1 MKYIWLTIYN
11 LIIYP
16 LFFVLALFLIP
27 FNKKIRLGFFGRFN
41 SRRELIKFKN
51 NNSFSKNYWFHVSS
65 HGEYQQ
71 VQSII
76 AELKEDNNIGIIV
89 SFFSPSGFNNVNDGN
104 IDCKIYLPF
113 DFLIS
118 LYRSLKIVKP
128 SKFIIA
134 SYDVWP
140 NVISICKILGIKTL
154 LISLR
159 IHSNSFKL
167 SFIGRSLYKA
177 VYAQINEIFTVSS
190 KDLSNL
196 KKIINNKR
204 FMAMGN
210 PRFDVAHMKS
220 ENVNIKLSLSDRIE
234 KKLFLFASLWPEDDK
249 ILFPDIFDLL
259 KKHPDSKIILV
270 PHELSEGIIDNYI
283 ILAKE
288 NNLSYRVIDEYC
300 DMRNIEEDVIIINA
314 VGILYKLYW
323 QSYISYVG
331 GGFSNGGIHNIME
344 PAVASNPVIFGKNY
358 SNSNFLEANQLL
370 SNSAAFTVNSSKD
383 LMNIFT
389 NLSNKDSY
397 LYASTSSKS
406 VIEHN
411 LGSTKKLMSVILDG

>member
-16 LFFVLALFLIP
+16 LFFLLAFALIP
-27 FNKKIRLGFFGRFN
+27 FNKKIRLGFFGRLQ
-41 SRRELIKFKN
+41 SRKELLRFKN
-51 NNSFSKNYWFHVSS
+51 RTSLSKHYWFHVSS

-76 AELKEDNNIGIIV
+76 AELKKDNVGIIV
-89 SFFSPSGFNNVNDGN
+89 SFFSPSGFNNVNDDN

-177 VYAQINEIFTVSS
+177 VYAQINQIFTVSS

-196 KKIINNKR
+196 KKIINSER

-210 PRFDVAHMKS
+210 PRFDVAYLKS
-220 ENVNIKLSLSDRIE
+220 EDVSIKISLDERID
-234 KKLFLFASLWPEDDK
+234 KKLFLFASLWPEDHK
-249 ILFPDIFDLL
+249 ILFPHIFDLL
-259 KKHPDSKIILV
+259 KKHSNSKIILV
-270 PHELSEGIIDNYI
+270 PHEISESIIDNYKT
-283 ILAKE
+283 LARE
-288 NNLSYRVIDEYC
+288 NNLSYKVIDRYL
-300 DMRNIEEDVIIINA
+300 DMKNIKEDVIIVNA

-323 QSYISYVG
+323 QSYVSYIG
-331 GGFSNGGIHNIME
+331 GGFSIGGIHNIME
-344 PAVASNPVIFGKNY
+344 PAVASNPVIFGRNY

-370 SNSAAFTVNSSKD
+370 SSSAAFSVNSSED
-383 LMNIFT
+383 LMNTFT
-389 NLSNKDSY
+389 SLSDKDFY
-397 LYASTSSKS
+397 LYASNSSKN
-406 VIEHN
+406 VMDNN
-411 LGSTKKLMSVILDG
+411 LGSTKKLMSVIVDG

>member
-1 MKYIWLTIYN
+1 MRYIWLTAYN

-16 LFFVLALFLIP
+16 LFFVLTLFLVP
-27 FNKKIRLGFFGRFN
+27 FNKKIRLGFFGRLK
-41 SRRELIKFKN
+41 SKKELLKFKN
-51 NNSFSKNYWFHVSS
+51 NTSFSKHYWFHVSS

-76 AELKEDNNIGIIV
+76 AELKKDNIGIIV
-89 SFFSPSGFNNVNDGN
+89 SFFSPSGFNNVNDDN

-154 LISLR
+154 LVSLR
-159 IHSNSFKL
+159 IHSDSFKI

-177 VYAQINEIFTVSS
+177 VYAQIDQIFTVSS

-196 KKIINNKR
+196 KKIINSER

-210 PRFDVAHMKS
+210 PRFDMAHMKS
-220 ENVNIKLSLSDRIE
+220 DDVSIKLSLNERIE
-234 KKLFLFASLWPEDDK
+234 NKIFLFASLWPEDHK

-259 KKHPDSKIILV
+259 RKHSNSKIVLV
-270 PHELSEGIIDNYI
+270 PHELSENIIDYYKM
-283 ILAKE
+283 LAKE
-288 NNLSYRVIDEYC
+288 NNLSHEVIDKYI
-300 DMRNIEEDVIIINA
+300 DMRTIESDIVIVNA

-331 GGFSNGGIHNIME
+331 GGFSSGGIHNIME

-370 SNSAAFTVNSSKD
+370 NSSAAFSVNSSEN
-383 LMNIFT
+383 LMNTFK
-389 NLSNKDSY
+389 NLSDKDSY
-397 LYASTSSKS
+397 LNASSSSKR
-406 VIEHN
+406 VIENN
-411 LGSTKKLMSVILDG
+411 LGSTKKLMSVIVDG

>member
-16 LFFVLALFLIP
+16 LFFVLILFLIP
-27 FNKKIRLGFFGRFN
+27 FNKKIRLGFFGRLK
-41 SRRELIKFKN
+41 SRKELLRFKN
-51 NNSFSKNYWFHVSS
+51 RNSFSKHYWFHVSS

-76 AELKEDNNIGIIV
+76 AELKKNDVGIIV
-89 SFFSPSGFNNVNDGN
+89 SFFSPSGFNNVNDNN

-118 LYRSLKIVKP
+118 LYRSLKIVNP

-140 NVISICKILGIKTL
+140 NVISTCKMLGIKTL

-159 IHSNSFKL
+159 IHSKSFKL

-177 VYAQINEIFTVSS
+177 VYAQINQIFTVSS

-196 KKIINNKR
+196 KKIINSER

-210 PRFDVAHMKS
+210 PRFDVAYLKS
-220 ENVNIKLSLSDRIE
+220 EDVSIKISLDERID
-234 KKLFLFASLWPEDDK
+234 KKLFLFASLWPEDHK
-249 ILFPDIFDLL
+249 ILFPHIFDLL
-259 KKHPDSKIILV
+259 KKHSNSKIILV
-270 PHELSEGIIDNYI
+270 PHEISESIIDNYKT
-283 ILAKE
+283 LARE
-288 NNLSYRVIDEYC
+288 NNLSYKVIDRYL
-300 DMRNIEEDVIIINA
+300 DMKNIEEDVIIVNA

-323 QSYISYVG
+323 QSYASYIG
-331 GGFSNGGIHNIME
+331 GGFSIGGIHNIME

-370 SNSAAFTVNSSKD
+370 SSSAAFSVNSSED
-383 LMNIFT
+383 LMNTFT
-389 NLSNKDSY
+389 NLSNKDFY
-397 LYASTSSKS
+397 LHASNSSKN
-406 VIEHN
+406 VIKNN
-411 LGSTKKLMSVILDG
+411 LGSTKKLMSVIIDG

>member
-1 MKYIWLTIYN
+1 MRYIWLTIYN

-16 LFFVLALFLIP
+16 LFFVLAFFLIP
-27 FNKKIRLGFFGRFN
+27 FNKKIRLGFFGRLK
-41 SRRELIKFKN
+41 SRKELLKFKSN
-51 NNSFSKNYWFHVSS
+51 TSFSKHYWFHVSS

-76 AELKEDNNIGIIV
+76 AELKKENIGIIV
-89 SFFSPSGFNNVNDGN
+89 SFFSPSGFNNVNDNN

-118 LYRSLKIVKP
+118 LYRSLKIVNP

-140 NVISICKILGIKTL
+140 NVISTCKMLGIKTL

-159 IHSNSFKL
+159 IHSKSFKL

-177 VYAQINEIFTVSS
+177 VYAQINQIFTVSS

-196 KKIINNKR
+196 KKIINSER

-210 PRFDVAHMKS
+210 PRFDVAYLKS
-220 ENVNIKLSLSDRIE
+220 EDVSIKISLDERID
-234 KKLFLFASLWPEDDK
+234 KKLFLFASLWPEDHK
-249 ILFPDIFDLL
+249 ILFPHIFDLL
-259 KKHPDSKIILV
+259 KKHSNSKIILV
-270 PHELSEGIIDNYI
+270 PHEISESIIDNYKT
-283 ILAKE
+283 LARE
-288 NNLSYRVIDEYC
+288 NNLSYKVIDRYL
-300 DMRNIEEDVIIINA
+300 DMKNIEEDVIIVNA

-323 QSYISYVG
+323 QSYVSYIG
-331 GGFSNGGIHNIME
+331 GGFSIGGIHNIME
-344 PAVASNPVIFGKNY
+344 PAVASNPVIFGRNY

-370 SNSAAFTVNSSKD
+370 SSSAAFSVNSSEDLRNTFTSLSDKD
-383 LMNIFT
+383 F
-389 NLSNKDSY
+389 Y
-397 LYASTSSKS
+397 LYASNSSKN
-406 VIEHN
+406 VMDNN
-411 LGSTKKLMSVILDG
+411 LGSTKKLMSVIVDG

>member
-16 LFFVLALFLIP
+16 LFFVLILFLIP
-27 FNKKIRLGFFGRFN
+27 FNKKIRLGFFGRLK
-41 SRRELIKFKN
+41 SRKELLRFKN
-51 NNSFSKNYWFHVSS
+51 RNSFSKHYWFHVSS

-76 AELKEDNNIGIIV
+76 AELKKNDVGIIV
-89 SFFSPSGFNNVNDGN
+89 SFFSPSGFNNVNDNN

-118 LYRSLKIVKP
+118 LYRSLKVVKP

-140 NVISICKILGIKTL
+140 NVISVCKMLGIKTL

-167 SFIGRSLYKA
+167 SFVGRSLYKA

-190 KDLSNL
+190 QDLSNL
-196 KKIINNKR
+196 KKIINNER

-220 ENVNIKLSLSDRIE
+220 KDVSIKLSLDDRIE
-234 KKLFLFASLWPEDDK
+234 KKIFLFASLWPEDHK
-249 ILFPDIFDLL
+249 ILFPYVFDLL
-259 KKHPDSKIILV
+259 KKDSNSKIVLV
-270 PHELSEGIIDNYI
+270 PHELSESIVDYYR

-288 NNLSYRVIDEYC
+288 NNLSYKVIDEYV
-300 DMRNIEEDVIIINA
+300 DMRNVEVDIIVINA

-323 QSYISYVG
+323 QSYVSYIG

-344 PAVASNPVIFGKNY
+344 PAVARNPVIFGRNY

-370 SNSAAFTVNSSKD
+370 NSSAAFSINSSED

-389 NLSNKDSY
+389 NLSNKDFY
-397 LYASTSSKS
+397 LHASNSSKN
-406 VIEHN
+406 VIKNN
-411 LGSTKKLMSVILDG
+411 LGSTKKLMSVIIDG

>member
-1 MKYIWLTIYN
+1 MRYIWLTIYN

-16 LFFVLALFLIP
+16 LFFVLAFFLIP
-27 FNKKIRLGFFGRFN
+27 FNKKIRLGFFGRLK
-41 SRRELIKFKN
+41 SRKELLKFKSN
-51 NNSFSKNYWFHVSS
+51 TSFSKHYWFHVSS

-76 AELKEDNNIGIIV
+76 AELKKENIGIIV
-89 SFFSPSGFNNVNDGN
+89 SFFSPSGFNNVNDNN

-118 LYRSLKIVKP
+118 LYRSLKIVNP

-140 NVISICKILGIKTL
+140 NVISTCKMLGIKTL

-159 IHSNSFKL
+159 IHSKSFKL

-177 VYAQINEIFTVSS
+177 VYAQINQIFTVSS

-196 KKIINNKR
+196 KKIINSER

-210 PRFDVAHMKS
+210 PRFDVAYLKS
-220 ENVNIKLSLSDRIE
+220 EDVSIKISLDERID
-234 KKLFLFASLWPEDDK
+234 KKLFLFASLWPEDHK
-249 ILFPDIFDLL
+249 ILFPHIFDLL
-259 KKHPDSKIILV
+259 KKHSNSKIILV
-270 PHELSEGIIDNYI
+270 PHEISESIIDNYKT
-283 ILAKE
+283 LARE
-288 NNLSYRVIDEYC
+288 NNLSYKVIDRYL
-300 DMRNIEEDVIIINA
+300 DMKNIEEDVIIVNA

-323 QSYISYVG
+323 QSYVSYIG
-331 GGFSNGGIHNIME
+331 GGFSIGGIHNIME
-344 PAVASNPVIFGKNY
+344 PAVASNPVIFGRNY

-370 SNSAAFTVNSSKD
+370 SSSAAFSVNSSED
-383 LMNIFT
+383 LMNTFT
-389 NLSNKDSY
+389 SLSDKDFY
-397 LYASTSSKS
+397 LYASNSSKN
-406 VIEHN
+406 VMDNN
-411 LGSTKKLMSVILDG
+411 LGSTKKLMSVIIDG

>member
-1 MKYIWLTIYN
+1 MRYIWLTIYN

-16 LFFVLALFLIP
+16 LFFVLAFFLIP
-27 FNKKIRLGFFGRFN
+27 FNKKIRLGFFGRLK
-41 SRRELIKFKN
+41 SRKELLKFKSN
-51 NNSFSKNYWFHVSS
+51 TSFSKHYWFHVSS

-76 AELKEDNNIGIIV
+76 AELKKENIGIIV
-89 SFFSPSGFNNVNDGN
+89 SFFSPSGFNNVNDNN

-118 LYRSLKIVKP
+118 LYRSLKIVNP

-140 NVISICKILGIKTL
+140 NAISTCKMLGIKTL

-159 IHSNSFKL
+159 IHSKSFKL

-177 VYAQINEIFTVSS
+177 VYAQINQIFTVSS

-196 KKIINNKR
+196 KKIINSER

-210 PRFDVAHMKS
+210 PRFDVAHLKS
-220 ENVNIKLSLSDRIE
+220 EDVSIKISLNDRID
-234 KKLFLFASLWPEDDK
+234 KKLFLFASLWPEDHK
-249 ILFPDIFDLL
+249 ILFPHIFDLL
-259 KKHPDSKIILV
+259 KKHSNSKIILV
-270 PHELSEGIIDNYI
+270 PHEISESIIDNYKT
-283 ILAKE
+283 LARE
-288 NNLSYRVIDEYC
+288 NNLSYKVIDRYL
-300 DMRNIEEDVIIINA
+300 DMKNIEEDVIIVNA

-323 QSYISYVG
+323 QSYVSYIG
-331 GGFSNGGIHNIME
+331 GGFSIGGIHNIME
-344 PAVASNPVIFGKNY
+344 PAVASNPVIFGRNY

-370 SNSAAFTVNSSKD
+370 SSSAAFSVNSSED
-383 LMNIFT
+383 LMNTFT
-389 NLSNKDSY
+389 SLSDKDFY
-397 LYASTSSKS
+397 LYASNSSKN
-406 VIEHN
+406 VMDNN
-411 LGSTKKLMSVILDG
+411 LGSTKKLMSVIVDG

>member
-1 MKYIWLTIYN
+1 MRYIWLTAYN

-16 LFFVLALFLIP
+16 LFFVLTLFLVP
-27 FNKKIRLGFFGRFN
+27 FNKKIRLGFFGRIK
-41 SRRELIKFKN
+41 SRKKLLRFKEKT
-51 NNSFSKNYWFHVSS
+51 SFSKHYWFHVSS

-76 AELKEDNNIGIIV
+76 AELKKDNIGIIV
-89 SFFSPSGFNNVNDGN
+89 SFFSPSGFNNVNDDN

-154 LISLR
+154 LVSLR
-159 IHSNSFKL
+159 IHSDSFKI

-177 VYAQINEIFTVSS
+177 VYAQIDQIFTVSS

-196 KKIINNKR
+196 KKIINNER

-210 PRFDVAHMKS
+210 PRFDMAHMKS
-220 ENVNIKLSLSDRIE
+220 DDVSIKLSLNERTENKI
-234 KKLFLFASLWPEDDK
+234 FLFASLWPEDHK

-259 KKHPDSKIILV
+259 RKHSNSKIVLV
-270 PHELSEGIIDNYI
+270 PHELSENIIDYYKM
-283 ILAKE
+283 LAKE
-288 NNLSYRVIDEYC
+288 NNLSHEVIDKYI
-300 DMRNIEEDVIIINA
+300 DMRTIESDIVIVNA

-331 GGFSNGGIHNIME
+331 GGFSSGGIHNIME

-370 SNSAAFTVNSSKD
+370 NSSAAFSVNSSEN
-383 LMNIFT
+383 LMNTFK
-389 NLSNKDSY
+389 NLSDKDSY
-397 LYASTSSKS
+397 LNASSSSKR
-406 VIEHN
+406 VIENN
-411 LGSTKKLMSVILDG
+411 LGSTKKLMSVIVDG

>member
-1 MKYIWLTIYN
+1 MRYIWLTIYN

-16 LFFVLALFLIP
+16 LFFVLAFFLIP
-27 FNKKIRLGFFGRFN
+27 FNKKIRLGFFGRLK
-41 SRRELIKFKN
+41 SRKELLKFKSN
-51 NNSFSKNYWFHVSS
+51 TSFSKHYWFHVSS

-76 AELKEDNNIGIIV
+76 AELKKENIGIIV
-89 SFFSPSGFNNVNDGN
+89 SFFSPSGFNNVNDKN

-118 LYRSLKIVKP
+118 LYRSLKIVNP

-140 NVISICKILGIKTL
+140 NVISTCKMLGIKTL

-159 IHSNSFKL
+159 IHSKSFKL

-177 VYAQINEIFTVSS
+177 VYAQINQIFTVSS

-196 KKIINNKR
+196 KKIINSER

-210 PRFDVAHMKS
+210 PRFDVAYLKS
-220 ENVNIKLSLSDRIE
+220 EDVSIKISLDERID
-234 KKLFLFASLWPEDDK
+234 KKLFLFASLWPEDHK
-249 ILFPDIFDLL
+249 ILFPHIFDLL
-259 KKHPDSKIILV
+259 KKHSNSKIILV
-270 PHELSEGIIDNYI
+270 PHEISESIIDNYKT
-283 ILAKE
+283 LARE
-288 NNLSYRVIDEYC
+288 NNLSYKVIDRYL
-300 DMRNIEEDVIIINA
+300 DMNNVEEDVIIVNA

-323 QSYISYVG
+323 QSYVSYIG
-331 GGFSNGGIHNIME
+331 GGFSIGGIHNIME
-344 PAVASNPVIFGKNY
+344 PAVASNPVIFGRNY

-370 SNSAAFTVNSSKD
+370 SSSAAFSVNSSED
-383 LMNIFT
+383 LMNTFT
-389 NLSNKDSY
+389 SLSDKDFY
-397 LYASTSSKS
+397 LYASNSSKN
-406 VIEHN
+406 VMDNN
-411 LGSTKKLMSVILDG
+411 LGSTKKLMSVIVDG

>member
-1 MKYIWLTIYN
+1 MRYIWLTIYN

-16 LFFVLALFLIP
+16 LFFVLTLFLIP
-27 FNKKIRLGFFGRFN
+27 FNKKIRLGFFGRLK
-41 SRRELIKFKN
+41 SRKELLKFKSKT
-51 NNSFSKNYWFHVSS
+51 SFSKNYWFHVSS

-76 AELKEDNNIGIIV
+76 AELKKDNIGIIV
-89 SFFSPSGFNNVNDGN
+89 SFFSPSGFNNVNDDN

-118 LYRSLKIVKP
+118 LYRSLKIVNP

-140 NVISICKILGIKTL
+140 NVISACKMLGIKTL

-159 IHSNSFKL
+159 IHSDSFKL

-177 VYAQINEIFTVSS
+177 VYDQINQIFTVSS

-196 KKIINNKR
+196 KKIINSER

-210 PRFDVAHMKS
+210 PRFDVAYLKS
-220 ENVNIKLSLSDRIE
+220 EDVSIKIALNDRID
-234 KKLFLFASLWPEDDK
+234 KKLFLFASLWPEDHK
-249 ILFPDIFDLL
+249 ILFPHIFDLL
-259 KKHPDSKIILV
+259 KKHSNSKIILV
-270 PHELSEGIIDNYI
+270 PHEISESIIGSYET
-283 ILAKE
+283 LAKE
-288 NNLSYRVIDEYC
+288 NNLSYKVIDRYL
-300 DMRNIEEDVIIINA
+300 DMKNIEEDVIIVNA

-323 QSYISYVG
+323 QSYASYIG
-331 GGFSNGGIHNIME
+331 GGFSIGGIHNIME

-370 SNSAAFTVNSSKD
+370 SSSAAFSVNSSED
-383 LMNIFT
+383 LMNTFT
-389 NLSNKDSY
+389 NLSNKDFY
-397 LYASTSSKS
+397 LHASNSSKN
-406 VIEHN
+406 VIENN
-411 LGSTKKLMSVILDG
+411 LGSTKKLMSVIVDG

>member
-1 MKYIWLTIYN
+1 MRYIWLTVYN

-27 FNKKIRLGFFGRFN
+27 FNKKIRLGFFGRLQ
-41 SRRELIKFKN
+41 SKKELLKFKN
-51 NNSFSKNYWFHVSS
+51 NTSFSKHYWFHVSS

-76 AELKEDNNIGIIV
+76 AELKKDNIGIIV
-89 SFFSPSGFNNVNDGN
+89 SFFSPSGFNNVNDEN

-118 LYRSLKIVKP
+118 LYRSLKIVNP

-140 NVISICKILGIKTL
+140 NVISVCKMLGIKTL

-167 SFIGRSLYKA
+167 SFIGRSLYRA
-177 VYAQINEIFTVSS
+177 VYAQINQIFTVSS

-196 KKIINNKR
+196 KKIINSER

-210 PRFDVAHMKS
+210 PRFDVAHLKS
-220 ENVNIKLSLSDRIE
+220 EDVSIKISLNDRID
-234 KKLFLFASLWPEDDK
+234 KKLFLFASLWPEDHK
-249 ILFPDIFDLL
+249 ILFPHIFDLL
-259 KKHPDSKIILV
+259 KKHSNSKIILV
-270 PHELSEGIIDNYI
+270 PHEISESIIDNYKT
-283 ILAKE
+283 LARE
-288 NNLSYRVIDEYC
+288 NNLSYKVIDRYL
-300 DMRNIEEDVIIINA
+300 DMKNIEEDVIIVNA

-323 QSYISYVG
+323 QSYVSYIG
-331 GGFSNGGIHNIME
+331 GGFSIGGIHNIME
-344 PAVASNPVIFGKNY
+344 PAVASNPVIFGRNY

-370 SNSAAFTVNSSKD
+370 SSSAAFSVNSSED
-383 LMNIFT
+383 LMNTFT
-389 NLSNKDSY
+389 SLSDKDFY
-397 LYASTSSKS
+397 LYASNSSKN
-406 VIEHN
+406 VMDNN
-411 LGSTKKLMSVILDG
+411 LGSTKKLMSVIVDG

>member
-370 SNSAAFTVNSSKD
+370 SNSAAFTVNSSEN
-383 LMNIFT
+383 LMNTFK
-389 NLSNKDSY
+389 NLSDKDSY
-397 LYASTSSKS
+397 LHASNSSKR
-406 VIEHN
+406 VIEKN
-411 LGSTKKLMSVILDG
+411 LGSTKKLMSVIVDG

>member
-1 MKYIWLTIYN
+1 MK
-11 LIIYP
+11 
-16 LFFVLALFLIP
+16 
-27 FNKKIRLGFFGRFN
+27 K
-41 SRRELIKFKN
+41 
-51 NNSFSKNYWFHVSS
+51 
-65 HGEYQQ
+65 
-71 VQSII
+71 
-76 AELKEDNNIGIIV
+76 DNIGIIV
-89 SFFSPSGFNNVNDGN
+89 SFFSPSGFNNVNDDN

-128 SKFIIA
+128 SMFIIA

-154 LISLR
+154 LVSLR
-159 IHSNSFKL
+159 IHSDSFKI

-177 VYAQINEIFTVSS
+177 VYALIDQIFTVSS

-196 KKIINNKR
+196 KKIINNER

-210 PRFDVAHMKS
+210 PRFDMAHMKS
-220 ENVNIKLSLSDRIE
+220 DDVSIKLSLNERTENKI
-234 KKLFLFASLWPEDDK
+234 FLFASLWPEDHK

-259 KKHPDSKIILV
+259 RKHSNSKIVLV
-270 PHELSEGIIDNYI
+270 PHELSENIIDYYKM
-283 ILAKE
+283 LAKE
-288 NNLSYRVIDEYC
+288 NNLSHEVIDKYI
-300 DMRNIEEDVIIINA
+300 DMRTIESDIVIVNA

-331 GGFSNGGIHNIME
+331 GGFSSGGIHNIME

-370 SNSAAFTVNSSKD
+370 NNSAAFSVNSSEN
-383 LMNIFT
+383 LMNTFE
-389 NLSNKDSY
+389 NLSDKDSY
-397 LYASTSSKS
+397 LNASSSSKR
-406 VIEHN
+406 VIENN
-411 LGSTKKLMSVILDG
+411 LGSTKKLMSVIVDG

>member
-16 LFFVLALFLIP
+16 LFFVLILFLIP
-27 FNKKIRLGFFGRFN
+27 FNKKIRLGFFGRLK
-41 SRRELIKFKN
+41 SRKELLRFKN
-51 NNSFSKNYWFHVSS
+51 RNSFSKHYWFHVSS

-76 AELKEDNNIGIIV
+76 AELKKNDVGIIV
-89 SFFSPSGFNNVNDGN
+89 SFFSPSGFNNVNDNN

-140 NVISICKILGIKTL
+140 NVISVCKMLGIKTL

-167 SFIGRSLYKA
+167 SFVGRSLYKA

-190 KDLSNL
+190 QDLSNL
-196 KKIINNKR
+196 KKIINNER

-220 ENVNIKLSLSDRIE
+220 KDVSIKLSLDDRIE
-234 KKLFLFASLWPEDDK
+234 KKIFLFASLWPEDHK
-249 ILFPDIFDLL
+249 ILFPYVFDLL
-259 KKHPDSKIILV
+259 KKDSNSKIVLV
-270 PHELSEGIIDNYI
+270 PHELSESIVDYYR

-288 NNLSYRVIDEYC
+288 NNLSYKVIDEYV
-300 DMRNIEEDVIIINA
+300 DMRNVEVDIIVINA

-323 QSYISYVG
+323 QSYVSYIG

-344 PAVASNPVIFGKNY
+344 PAVASNPVIFGRNY

-370 SNSAAFTVNSSKD
+370 NSSAAFSINSSED

-389 NLSNKDSY
+389 NLSNKDFY
-397 LYASTSSKS
+397 LHASNSSKN
-406 VIEHN
+406 VIENN
-411 LGSTKKLMSVILDG
+411 LGSTKKLMSVIVDG

>member
-1 MKYIWLTIYN
+1 MRYIWLTIYN

-16 LFFVLALFLIP
+16 LFFVLAFFLIP
-27 FNKKIRLGFFGRFN
+27 FNKKIRLGFFGRLK
-41 SRRELIKFKN
+41 SRKELLKFKSN
-51 NNSFSKNYWFHVSS
+51 TSFSKHYWFHVSS

-76 AELKEDNNIGIIV
+76 AELKKENIGIIV
-89 SFFSPSGFNNVNDGN
+89 SFFSPSGFNNVNDNN

-118 LYRSLKIVKP
+118 LYRSLKIVNP

-140 NVISICKILGIKTL
+140 NVISTCKMLGIKTL

-159 IHSNSFKL
+159 IHSKSFKL

-177 VYAQINEIFTVSS
+177 VYAQINQIFTVSS

-196 KKIINNKR
+196 KKIINSER

-210 PRFDVAHMKS
+210 PRFDVAYLKS
-220 ENVNIKLSLSDRIE
+220 EDVSIKISLDERID
-234 KKLFLFASLWPEDDK
+234 KKLFLFASLWPEDHK
-249 ILFPDIFDLL
+249 ILFPHIFDLL
-259 KKHPDSKIILV
+259 KKHSNSKIILV
-270 PHELSEGIIDNYI
+270 PHEISESIIDNYKT
-283 ILAKE
+283 LAKE
-288 NNLSYRVIDEYC
+288 NNLSYKVIDRYL
-300 DMRNIEEDVIIINA
+300 DMKNIEEDVIIVNA

-323 QSYISYVG
+323 QSYVSYIG
-331 GGFSNGGIHNIME
+331 GGFSIGGIHNIME
-344 PAVASNPVIFGKNY
+344 PAVASNPVIFGRNY

-370 SNSAAFTVNSSKD
+370 SSSAAFSVNSSED
-383 LMNIFT
+383 LMNTFT
-389 NLSNKDSY
+389 SLSDKDFY
-397 LYASTSSKS
+397 LYASNSSKN
-406 VIEHN
+406 VMDNN
-411 LGSTKKLMSVILDG
+411 LGSTKKLMSVIVDG

>member
-16 LFFVLALFLIP
+16 LFFLLAFVLIP
-27 FNKKIRLGFFGRFN
+27 FNKKIRLGFFGRLQ
-41 SRRELIKFKN
+41 SRKELLRFKN
-51 NNSFSKNYWFHVSS
+51 RTSFSKHYWFHVSS

-76 AELKEDNNIGIIV
+76 AELKKDNVGIIV
-89 SFFSPSGFNNVNDGN
+89 SFFSPSGFNNVNDDN

-177 VYAQINEIFTVSS
+177 VYAQINQIFTVSS

-196 KKIINNKR
+196 KKIINNEQ

-210 PRFDVAHMKS
+210 PRFDVAHTKS
-220 ENVNIKLSLSDRIE
+220 ENVSIKFSLNEKIE
-234 KKLFLFASLWPEDDK
+234 NKIFLFASLWPEDHK
-249 ILFPDIFDLL
+249 ILFPHMFNLL
-259 KKHPDSKIILV
+259 KKHSNSKIVLV
-270 PHELSEGIIDNYI
+270 PHELSENIIDYYKT
-283 ILAKE
+283 LAKE

-300 DMRNIEEDVIIINA
+300 DMRNIEEDIIIINA

-370 SNSAAFTVNSSKD
+370 SNSAAFTVNSSEN
-383 LMNIFT
+383 LMNTFK
-389 NLSNKDSY
+389 NLSDKDSY
-397 LYASTSSKS
+397 LHASNSSKR
-406 VIEHN
+406 VIEKN
-411 LGSTKKLMSVILDG
+411 LGSTKKLMSVIVDG

>member
-1 MKYIWLTIYN
+1 MRYIWLTVYN

-27 FNKKIRLGFFGRFN
+27 FNKKIRLGFFGRLK
-41 SRRELIKFKN
+41 SKKELLKFKN
-51 NNSFSKNYWFHVSS
+51 NTSFSKHYWFHVSS

-76 AELKEDNNIGIIV
+76 AELKKDNIGIIV
-89 SFFSPSGFNNVNDGN
+89 SFFSPSGFNNVNDEN

-118 LYRSLKIVKP
+118 LYRSLKIVNP

-140 NVISICKILGIKTL
+140 NVISVCKILGIKTL

-167 SFIGRSLYKA
+167 SFIGRSLYRA
-177 VYAQINEIFTVSS
+177 VYAQINQIFTVSS

-196 KKIINNKR
+196 KKIINSER

-210 PRFDVAHMKS
+210 PRFDVAHLKS
-220 ENVNIKLSLSDRIE
+220 EDVSIKISLNDRID
-234 KKLFLFASLWPEDDK
+234 KKLFLFASLWPEDHK
-249 ILFPDIFDLL
+249 ILFPHIFDLL
-259 KKHPDSKIILV
+259 KKHSNSKIILV
-270 PHELSEGIIDNYI
+270 PHEISESIIDNYKT
-283 ILAKE
+283 LARE
-288 NNLSYRVIDEYC
+288 NNLSYKVIDRYL
-300 DMRNIEEDVIIINA
+300 DMKNIEEDVIIVNA

-323 QSYISYVG
+323 QSYVSYIG
-331 GGFSNGGIHNIME
+331 GGFSIGGIHNIME
-344 PAVASNPVIFGKNY
+344 PAVASNPVIFGRNY

-370 SNSAAFTVNSSKD
+370 SSSAAFSVNSSED
-383 LMNIFT
+383 LMNTFT
-389 NLSNKDSY
+389 SLSDKDFY
-397 LYASTSSKS
+397 LYASNSSKN
-406 VIEHN
+406 VMDNN
-411 LGSTKKLMSVILDG
+411 LGSTKKLMSVIVDG